1 MNDRPVVRDAAIK
14 GRGHGP
20 AQTRKEMIDWLKM
33 NYPRVKILALN
44 PLTQQLPNAD
54 YNILQN
60 GPEAWLPL
68 VATTMSPLQAG

>member
-1 MNDRPVVRDAAIK
+1 
-14 GRGHGP
+14 
-20 AQTRKEMIDWLKM
+20 MIDWLKM

-60 GPEAWLPL
+60 GPEACLPL

>member
-1 MNDRPVVRDAAIK
+1 MRQLK
-14 GRGHGP
+14 GAVTGP

-60 GPEAWLPL
+60 GPEACLPL